1 MQNSAQNSIEKKQD
15 VIIIGGGIIG
25 LSAAVELAE
34 KGASVLV
41 LEKGKVGFGCS
52 YGNAGWLTPCFAMPL
67 PMPGL
72 FLKSIKWL
80 LNPEGPLYI
89 KPSLD
94 PLLIRWLTRF
104 MLAMNEKQTQ
114 KAIEALVTLSQV
126 SLQKYSAL
134 GNEFPEIGYDG
145 KGLLMVAQT
154 EAGVRSAEEE
164 MRRVASLNVPGQLLT
179 ADQVR
184 TLEPS
189 VIGNI
194 QGGVYFPKEAHAEP
208 LKVVQALAEKARRLG
223 VQIKEDIEVTDF
235 EMENKKI
242 KSVKSLSGDFSAENF
257 VLATGS
263 WSTAL
268 SKKLRLGVPILGGK
282 GYSMIVAPLSIQ
294 PKIPLMLIEKKIAI
308 TPRDGSLRIAG
319 TLELVNQDFSIT
331 ERRVQAIIRGSREF
345 LPLPEKVEIK
355 ELWRGLRP
363 CTPDGV
369 PMIGFSKKVPNLM
382 LACGHQMLGLQSG
395 YGTGQLVADL
405 MLKGQSDLNR
415 SVYNPNRF

>member
-1 MQNSAQNSIEKKQD
+1 MEKNQD

-34 KGASVLV
+34 KGTSVLV

-72 FLKSIKWL
+72 FFKSLKWL

-94 PLLIRWLTRF
+94 PLLMRWLTRF

-134 GNEFPEIGYDG
+134 GKEFPEIGFEG

-154 EAGVRSAEEE
+154 AAGVRTAEEE
-164 MRRVASLNVPGQLLT
+164 MKRVAGLNVPGQLLT
-179 ADQVR
+179 EKEVR
-184 TLEPS
+184 GLEPS

-223 VQIKEDIEVTDF
+223 VQIQEDIEVTDF
-235 EMENKKI
+235 EMENKNI
-242 KSVKSLSGDFSAENF
+242 QSVKTLKGTYKANQF

-263 WSTAL
+263 WSTELA
-268 SKKLRLGVPILGGK
+268 KKLRLGVPILGGK

-294 PKIPLMLIEKKIAI
+294 PKIPMMLIEKKIAV
-308 TPRDGSLRIAG
+308 TPREGSLRIAG

-331 ERRVQAIIRGSREF
+331 QRRVQAIIRGSREF
-345 LPLPEKVEIK
+345 LPLPEKVDIK

-369 PMIGFSKKVPNLM
+369 PMIGFSKKVSNLM

-405 MLKGQSDLNR
+405 ILTGHSGLNR
-415 SVYNPNRF
+415 DVYNPDRF